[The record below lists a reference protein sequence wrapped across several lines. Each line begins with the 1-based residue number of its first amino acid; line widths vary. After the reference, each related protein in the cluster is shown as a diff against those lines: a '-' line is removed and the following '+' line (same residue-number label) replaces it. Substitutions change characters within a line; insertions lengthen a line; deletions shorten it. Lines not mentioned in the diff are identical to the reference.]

1 MTMRAMRYAEGTAP
15 SVSPDTIPNVSKTTV
30 GVMYPRP
37 SPTMDHSPRLRF
49 SEPEAA
55 IPILPNESCPPPLG
69 ERDDRRCQP
78 GSDVRHDPTHSATES
93 ERLPREIVINHSRN
107 MNNLT
112 QSDEMDNDIS
122 STGEVRRRP
131 LSGCTGTRSVRP
143 WSDPSVTTGNR
154 VDCRTSTKWRIR
166 EVREKYGNRNAQFP
180 AVGGVE

>member
-69 ERDDRRCQP
+69 ARDDRRCPP
-78 GSDVRHDPTHSATES
+78 GSDVRHDPTRSATES
-93 ERLPREIVINHSRN
+93 ERLPREIVINQSRN
-107 MNNLT
+107 MNDRKSVVEGDGDKIEN
-112 QSDEMDNDIS
+112 
-122 STGEVRRRP
+122 RR
-131 LSGCTGTRSVRP
+131 
-143 WSDPSVTTGNR
+143 
-154 VDCRTSTKWRIR
+154 
-166 EVREKYGNRNAQFP
+166 
-180 AVGGVE
+180 VG